1 MNELI
6 VNGTLLPDTTAKLIK
21 LRENLKALEEA
32 KKEIESQ
39 ILSAMES
46 QFIKKIENDDIS
58 ITYVGESDV
67 ESFDKTAFRKAHP
80 DLYDEFITMKAR
92 APYLIIKV
100 K

>member
-1 MNELI
+1 MQELI
-6 VNGTLLPDTTAKLIK
+6 VNGTLLPDTTAKLIS

-32 KKEIESQ
+32 KKDLEAQ
-39 ILSAMES
+39 ILSVMEN

-67 ESFDKTAFRKAHP
+67 ESFDKTAFKKAYP
-80 DLYDEFITMKAR
+80 DIYDEFVSMKTR
-92 APYLIIKV
+92 APYLSIKV